1 MNSPLLYRK
10 VLRRLRKE
18 QYLKT
23 TFDSSRR
30 NEVNWFPVR
39 HEVNVIHIDGIT
51 QNEERMKY
59 VESLTHETA
68 INISFFFF
76 FASQTEMEVPG

>member
-23 TFDSSRR
+23 TFDNSRR

-59 VESLTHETA
+59 VESITH
-68 INISFFFF
+68 
-76 FASQTEMEVPG
+76 

>member
-1 MNSPLLYRK
+1 MNLPLLYRK

-59 VESLTHETA
+59 VESLTH
-68 INISFFFF
+68 
-76 FASQTEMEVPG
+76 

>member
-30 NEVNWFPVR
+30 NEVNGFPVR

-59 VESLTHETA
+59 VELITH
-68 INISFFFF
+68 
-76 FASQTEMEVPG
+76 

>member
-1 MNSPLLYRK
+1 MNSPALYRK
-10 VLRRLRKE
+10 VLRRLGKE

-30 NEVNWFPVR
+30 NEVN
-39 HEVNVIHIDGIT
+39 VIHVDGIT

-59 VESLTHETA
+59 VELITH
-68 INISFFFF
+68 
-76 FASQTEMEVPG
+76 